1 MYPIFEGERAR
12 NKVTL
17 QMIADDPR
25 VDYTVSTISLKLNG
39 KAPLTF
45 NDAIIFKDVVGS
57 NLSLEELYK
66 ED

>member
-45 NDAIIFKDVVGS
+45 NDAVTFKDVIKS
-57 NLSLEELYK
+57 DLPLEELYK